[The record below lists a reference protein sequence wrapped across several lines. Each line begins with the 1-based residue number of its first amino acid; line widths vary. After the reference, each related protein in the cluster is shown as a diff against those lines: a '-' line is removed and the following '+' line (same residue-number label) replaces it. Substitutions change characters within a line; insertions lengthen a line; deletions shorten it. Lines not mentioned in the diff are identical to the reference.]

1 MMTQQEEDFAWIES
15 WENARTNQDRYVR
28 GFRSKDPKPA
38 KGSHADS
45 GLAPFAK
52 SGRVNRKRARK
63 EMKSFQAK

>member
-52 SGRVNRKRARK
+52 SG
-63 EMKSFQAK
+63 